1 MSQSNS
7 SAGVGGIGFLGALFL
22 LFLGLKLGEV
32 GVVATWSWWWVCS
45 PLLVG
50 PAFLVIILTLALLCA
65 GIVGLAKLVTRN

>member
-1 MSQSNS
+1 MSSSNS
-7 SAGVGGIGFLGALFL
+7 SGGFGGIGFLGALFI

-50 PAFLVIILTLALLCA
+50 PAFLVIILALVMLCA
-65 GIVGLAKLVTRN
+65 GIVGLAKLASR